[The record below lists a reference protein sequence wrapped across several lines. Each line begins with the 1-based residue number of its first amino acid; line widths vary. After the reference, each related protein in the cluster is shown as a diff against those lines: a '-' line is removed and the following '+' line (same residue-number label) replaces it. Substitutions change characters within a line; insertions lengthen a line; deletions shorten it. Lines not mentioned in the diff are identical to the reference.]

1 MARIKTYAIDA
12 TPTIEDKVIGTNVD
26 DANLTQN
33 YKIGDIIALVPGG
46 SSSVRSL
53 NTLTGDV
60 KLVEGAN
67 ISLAVD
73 ATKNEIEISSTGG
86 AGGITSVEGATGP
99 AIDLAGIGGITV
111 TAVGN
116 LINIDGSGIS
126 GGAPGAPLN
135 GIQVNNA
142 GSFGAYDYLISNPVS
157 KTLDLGNGSIG
168 KVGSVEGIV
177 NLFNA
182 AGDRDGYGSVR
193 FYDFISN
200 TNYVGII
207 GPGSMEK
214 VSYNIALPGTEPA
227 KGQVMSV
234 KQNQIGTPWELE
246 WTSPS
251 GGGGGGTV
259 TDVSVLVNGGITDAI
274 DLRVFNSTTTP
285 RIELDFNGVAGQYIN
300 GLGVLTTSDFMTTL
314 TTNGTSGAASYNA
327 STNTLNVPNYAG
339 GTTSPAGVAGSVQ
352 INDGT
357 NFSADTNLTWDTTNN
372 ILTVGNENDPIFQ
385 EGILLLK
392 GNGSN
397 LGGRVQFQTGIGKA
411 AAAIVTLQGPEAGTK
426 QEISLPG
433 ALPSDIGLALT
444 VKSITGT
451 EVETEWKAA
460 GGGGG
465 TVTSLTTTGTSGVA
479 TLSGGVLNVP
489 NYATGGT
496 TPGGSSAQ
504 IQYNNNNV
512 LDGNVGLTLDTGTSG
527 LTKVQI
533 GSSLDP
539 TFRYGVL
546 KLTGNGTTEG
556 GKIEFETGASK
567 GSPETIILQ
576 APDSGAAQEISLPGG
591 LPTAD
596 TQVLGIKSI
605 NGTSVQTQWET
616 PTGGGTSL
624 PYTSYEATYSI
635 ALGTIT
641 VVEANN
647 TTGRTF
653 TWIDNGTGVAI
664 RPSSAF
670 GDKNVLVLL
679 NGFGG
684 KVDGFVQCFFNGYD
698 KASGQISILKLDQSF
713 TPQPTDITQ
722 GNLEFRVY

>member
-576 APDSGAAQEISLPGG
+576 APDSGAAQEISLPEG

>member
-1 MARIKTYAIDA
+1 MARIATYAIDA
-12 TPTIEDKVIGTNVD
+12 TPTLEDKVIGTDVD
-26 DANLTQN
+26 NDLITKN
-33 YKIGDIIALVPGG
+33 YKIGDIIAMVPGG
-46 SSSVRSL
+46 SSSVQSL
-53 NTLTGDV
+53 NTLTGAV
-60 KLVEGAN
+60 NLSAGTN
-67 ISLAVD
+67 IGLAVD
-73 ATKNEIEISSTGG
+73 TTKNEIVISSTAS
-86 AGGITSVEGATGP
+86 AGGITSIEGATGP
-99 AIDLAGIGGITV
+99 AIDLAGKGGITIS
-111 TAVGN
+111 AVGN

-352 INDGT
+352 FNDGT
-357 NFSADTNLTWDTTNN
+357 NFSAYTGFTFDKATCMLTLGQSTAPTS
-372 ILTVGNENDPIFQ
+372 LG
-385 EGILLLK
+385 GILRVE
-392 GNGSN
+392 GNGSTY
-397 LGGRVQFQTGIGKA
+397 GGKVELETGTSKGTPEI
-411 AAAIVTLQGPEAGTK
+411 ISICGPSSGVK
-426 QEISLPG
+426 QEIHLPQTVATATTQVLG
-433 ALPSDIGLALT
+433 

-451 EVETEWKAA
+451 EVQTEWKA
-460 GGGGG
+460 
-465 TVTSLTTTGTSGVA
+465 
-479 TLSGGVLNVP
+479 SGG
-489 NYATGGT
+489 A
-496 TPGGSSAQ
+496 
-504 IQYNNNNV
+504 
-512 LDGNVGLTLDTGTSG
+512 
-527 LTKVQI
+527 
-533 GSSLDP
+533 
-539 TFRYGVL
+539 
-546 KLTGNGTTEG
+546 
-556 GKIEFETGASK
+556 
-567 GSPETIILQ
+567 
-576 APDSGAAQEISLPGG
+576 
-591 LPTAD
+591 
-596 TQVLGIKSI
+596 
-605 NGTSVQTQWET
+605 
-616 PTGGGTSL
+616 L
-624 PYTSYEATYSI
+624 PYTSYEAQWSLNGNSFT
-635 ALGTIT
+635 LT
-641 VVEANN
+641 ELNN
-647 TTGRTF
+647 TTGFTF
-653 TWIDNGTGVAI
+653 LWTNNSNGTI
-664 RPSSAF
+664 SITSSA
-670 GDKNVLVLL
+670 GMGGGVLVFVNGNGGTKEQKLEAFFAGYNGTNIVTL
-679 NGFGG
+679 N
-684 KVDGFVQCFFNGYD
+684 
-698 KASGQISILKLDQSF
+698 KLDGTFQNV
-713 TPQPTDITQ
+713 QGDILS
-722 GNLEFRVY
+722 GNFELRIYPV